1 MIKRE
6 SRGLLMKR
14 ELFHYL
20 TNARGYQIQFL
31 LTMMT
36 KSEIDKIFQL
46 LEYTDQDTID
56 RWSGI
61 YAEMYK

>member
-1 MIKRE
+1 MR
-6 SRGLLMKR
+6 R

-36 KSEIDKIFQL
+36 KSEIDEIFQL